1 MAILHQH
8 NIPLNRQ
15 DAGLYRELDAI
26 DRLQQ
31 SLPDNYEIFHSI
43 NWFSTQHTH
52 DQHGE
57 IDVVVMSPEGNLLLL
72 EIKAGEVIL
81 RNGEIYKNYH
91 HSESNVSLQC
101 KYQYSAVV
109 NRLTEAKLHPYVT
122 NCLVLPDYK
131 IADVNLISYT
141 KLRIIAAEEYDFLGS
156 RVLDIL
162 KVHPCKVD
170 VDQVRSFLNNEF
182 KVTPDLNVLKG
193 QLSKTIKQLS
203 EGMANW
209 VPRISAPSGIVHIKA
224 TAGSGKTQ
232 LALRLLNDAA
242 QSKHKSLYVCFNRT
256 LADHISKIAPV
267 SSKVTNFHELCIDQY
282 KRQVGTVDFS
292 LTTIFELAVEHYLT
306 STHQI
311 EPIYDLIVIDEAQ
324 DFQPDWISSVTVML
338 KPEGKLYLMED
349 PDQCLYPRDNFD
361 IADSVVITC
370 DDNYRSPQSICQL
383 VNAFSLASSQVVSH
397 SPYKG
402 DFPEFY
408 VYADDAS
415 IIKQTEEAIEALLEK
430 GFELSDIV
438 VLTGRGRVKSKI
450 LSQANIGKFM
460 INKFTGRYTEDGEPI
475 WSNGDI
481 RAETVYRFKGQ
492 SSPAI
497 VFTEIEFEEM
507 TDIERNKLF
516 VGITRAQMAVE
527 LVLSTNSEQWF
538 SDKLNAI

>member
-1 MAILHQH
+1 MAVLHQK
-8 NIPLNRQ
+8 IDALNRQ
-15 DAGLYRELDAI
+15 DAGLFRELDAI

-91 HSESNVSLQC
+91 QTESNVSLQC

-131 IADVNLISYT
+131 IDDAHLISYP

-170 VDQVRSFLNNEF
+170 VDQIRSFLSNEF
-182 KVTPDLNVLKG
+182 KVTTDLSTLKG
-193 QLSKTIKQLS
+193 QLSQTIKQIS
-203 EGMANW
+203 DGMANW
-209 VPRISAPSGIVHIKA
+209 VPRITAPSGVVHIKA

-242 QSKHKSLYVCFNRT
+242 QLKQKSLYVCFNRS
-256 LADHISKIAPV
+256 LADHISTIAPV
-267 SSKVTNFHELCIDQY
+267 STKVTNFHELCIDQY

-292 LTTIFELAVEHYLT
+292 ITTIFELAVEQYLA
-306 STHQI
+306 STDDR

-324 DFQPDWISSVTVML
+324 DFQPEWISSLTAML
-338 KPEGKLYLMED
+338 EPVGKLYLMED
-349 PDQCLYPRDNFD
+349 PDQCLYPRDNFEID
-361 IADSVVITC
+361 DSVVITC
-370 DDNYRSPQSICQL
+370 DDNFRSPQTICQL
-383 VNAFSLASSQVVSH
+383 INAFGLSSSQVVSH
-397 SPYKG
+397 SPFKG
-402 DFPEFY
+402 DFPEFN
-408 VYADDAS
+408 VYTDDAS
-415 IIKQTEEAIEALLEK
+415 LIKKTETAINTLLNK

-450 LSQANIGKFM
+450 LSQNNIGKFT
-460 INKFTGRYTEDGEPI
+460 INKFTGQYSPDGDPI
-475 WSNGDI
+475 WTLGELK
-481 RAETVYRFKGQ
+481 AETVYRYKGQ
-492 SSPAI
+492 SSPA
-497 VFTEIEFEEM
+497 VVLTEIEFDDM
-507 TDIERNKLF
+507 SIIERNKLF

-527 LVLSTNSEQWF
+527 IVLSDKAEQWF
-538 SDKLNAI
+538 STKLNAI